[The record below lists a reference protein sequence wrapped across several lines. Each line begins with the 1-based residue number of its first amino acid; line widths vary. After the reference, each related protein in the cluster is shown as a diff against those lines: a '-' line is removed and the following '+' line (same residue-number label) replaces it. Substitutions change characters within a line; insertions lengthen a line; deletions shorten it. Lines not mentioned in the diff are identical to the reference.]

1 MRLALLEAMNA
12 ARRDRRAGAMV
23 TRLDGG
29 EQRFV
34 LADEAAAD
42 PLGEAIAAALSA
54 GRSGVVKR
62 DGADY
67 FLTVVAPATRL
78 AVVGA
83 THIAQAVAPIAR
95 VLGFA
100 ATVVDPRAAFAT
112 PERFPDAVVFALWPQ
127 EVFAA
132 RPLDRHTAVCLL
144 THDPKIDD
152 PALILALRSDCFY
165 IGALGSKKTHAARL
179 ARMRAAGFDEAALAR
194 IHAPIGLDIGA
205 ASPAEIGLAIVG
217 EMVAALRGKPSFR
230 AAAEKTAPAPVASR
244 GGDG

>member
-12 ARRDRRAGAMV
+12 ARRERRAGVLA

-34 LADEAAAD
+34 LAEEAAAD
-42 PLGEAIAAALSA
+42 PLGEAIAAALRA
-54 GRSGVVKR
+54 GKSVAVKH

-78 AVVGA
+78 ALVGA
-83 THIAQAVAPIAR
+83 THIAQAAAPIAR

-100 ATVVDPRAAFAT
+100 TTVVDPRAAFAT
-112 PERFPDAVVFALWPQ
+112 PERFPDAVALAEWPQ
-127 EVFAA
+127 DAFAA
-132 RPLDRHTAVCLL
+132 APLDRHTAVCLL
-144 THDPKIDD
+144 AHDPKIDD

-165 IGALGSKKTHAARL
+165 IGALGSKKTHATRL

-194 IHAPIGLDIGA
+194 VHAPIGLDIGA
-205 ASPAEIGLAIVG
+205 ASPAEIALSIVG
-217 EMVAALRGKPSFR
+217 EIVAALRGKASIR
-230 AAAEKTAPAPVASR
+230 ATGQGTAPAPQR